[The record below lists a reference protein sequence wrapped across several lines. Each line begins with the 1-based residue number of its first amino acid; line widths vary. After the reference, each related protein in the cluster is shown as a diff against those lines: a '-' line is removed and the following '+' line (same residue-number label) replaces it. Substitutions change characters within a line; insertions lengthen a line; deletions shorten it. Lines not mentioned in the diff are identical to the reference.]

1 MRSILAILPIRSG
14 SKSVP
19 NKNIYPLLG
28 KPLFYYSLSSIVES
42 SCFDKIVV
50 SSDSVEYLSI
60 AENLFPDL
68 LMCHRPKSLAM
79 DTTPDIPVLQHA
91 LEFAESVCHHKFEY
105 VFMFHATSPLTET
118 QDIVESMNLF
128 DPAMYDSMVS
138 VVKTDIQA
146 HKLKNIADGKL
157 VQAVSSLDET
167 TTSRRQDFLQSYVR
181 NGSFY
186 LFPSHFLSLNKL
198 WGDNVYPYVM
208 PRERSIDI
216 NDSYDL
222 KLAEILMLSDLSR
235 VNQSTKKALDLNGGA

>member
-1 MRSILAILPIRSG
+1 MSSILAILPIRSG

-105 VFMFHATSPLTET
+105 VF
-118 QDIVESMNLF
+118 I
-128 DPAMYDSMVS
+128 YVS
-138 VVKTDIQA
+138 
-146 HKLKNIADGKL
+146 LYL
-157 VQAVSSLDET
+157 
-167 TTSRRQDFLQSYVR
+167 
-181 NGSFY
+181 SF
-186 LFPSHFLSLNKL
+186 
-198 WGDNVYPYVM
+198 
-208 PRERSIDI
+208 
-216 NDSYDL
+216 
-222 KLAEILMLSDLSR
+222 
-235 VNQSTKKALDLNGGA
+235 